1 MAMPAEEHPKRLI
14 VPGAENEPDEQRSPR
29 IVLPG
34 SGEGPPAP
42 GVEREDE
49 LPAGSSRIILPPG
62 VATTTAEDLPE
73 YPKLRPLIL
82 MPISDGQR
90 EMLLVQDPLGVI
102 PGQPVL
108 GIESLALLQLF
119 DGSASLTDLTAVLMR
134 ENKDLRMGN
143 MVRDFVAKLDELLM
157 LDSPRFQRA
166 YQELRDA
173 YHPLEIR
180 QAAFDGRSYP
190 ADPDELRRT

>member
-1 MAMPAEEHPKRLI
+1 MAMPAEEQPKRLI
-14 VPGAENEPDEQRSPR
+14 VLGAENEPDERKGPR
-29 IVLPG
+29 IVAPG
-34 SGEGPPAP
+34 SGQDAPAS

-49 LPAGSSRIILPPG
+49 PPAVGSRIILPPG
-62 VATTTAEDLPE
+62 VATSTTEDVPE

-119 DGSASLTDLTAVLMR
+119 DGSASLTDLTAILMR
-134 ENKDLRMGN
+134 ENKDLRMAS
-143 MVRDFVAKLDELLM
+143 MVRDFVAKLDQLLM
-157 LDSPRFQRA
+157 LD
-166 YQELRDA
+166 
-173 YHPLEIR
+173 
-180 QAAFDGRSYP
+180 
-190 ADPDELRRT
+190 